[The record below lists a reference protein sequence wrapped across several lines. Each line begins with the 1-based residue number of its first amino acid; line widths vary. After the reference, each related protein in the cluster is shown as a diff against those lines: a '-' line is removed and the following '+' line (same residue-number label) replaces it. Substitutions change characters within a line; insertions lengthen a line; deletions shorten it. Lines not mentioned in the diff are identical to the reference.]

1 MAQNGTWPYDD
12 SSWWSWWWDDQ
23 EESDSS
29 WWWDDNEESAELK
42 DLRDQVKAHED
53 KLNLLLQQMVETTK
67 LVESLQREVQD
78 LQDSGA
84 RSSTSEAAPSPS
96 PTPPLLSS
104 HSSSRGPSPAPGR
117 NEACVH
123 RGAGKVVSD
132 QQPREG
138 KEMWSWACHLQS
150 TLFANQPWA
159 QWEQIFNV
167 LTENAAHFEV
177 RDCSTTP
184 ANRTFTLVCTRC
196 WASCKGKYGSSED
209 AWKRVG
215 ARQALTQF
223 ILGTDALAEDEE
235 A

>member
-1 MAQNGTWPYDD
+1 MAQDGTWPYDD
-12 SSWWSWWWDDQ
+12 SSWWSWWWEDQ

-78 LQDSGA
+78 LKDSGA
-84 RSSTSEAAPSPS
+84 RSSTSEAP
-96 PTPPLLSS
+96 

-123 RGAGKVVSD
+123 RGAGKVVWD

-138 KEMWSWACHLQS
+138 RDMWSWASHLQS
-150 TLFANQPWA
+150 TLFRDMSWA
-159 QWEQIFNV
+159 QWKQIYNV
-167 LTENAAHFEV
+167 LTENSVHFEV

-196 WASCKGKYGSSED
+196 WASCKGKYGSSVAE
-209 AWKRVG
+209 ASRVG

-223 ILGTDALAEDEE
+223 ILGTDALASDEE
-235 A
+235 VSC